1 MLVHEIADETSH
13 DVEDETSHV
22 EETRRRTFL
31 ELESA
36 EPELPF
42 DHDEWHQFHDEDN
55 AAGARVGKILGSL
68 FLYTCVVMLLVAW
81 WTFRSA
87 D

>member
-1 MLVHEIADETSH
+1 MVVQEVEIDDDETSH
-13 DVEDETSHV
+13 S
-22 EETRRRTFL
+22 EELRRRTFL
-31 ELESA
+31 ELETE

-42 DHDEWHQFHDEDN
+42 DHDEWHRLHDDDN
-55 AAGARVGKILGSL
+55 AAGGRLAKILASL
-68 FLYTCVVMLLVAW
+68 FFYTCVVMLLVAW